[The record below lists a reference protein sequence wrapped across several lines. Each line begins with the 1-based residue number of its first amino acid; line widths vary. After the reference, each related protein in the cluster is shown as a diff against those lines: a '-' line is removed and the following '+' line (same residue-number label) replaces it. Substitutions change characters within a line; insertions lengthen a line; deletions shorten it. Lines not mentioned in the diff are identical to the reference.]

1 MAGAIDAMETERL
14 SERILSGLEQARR
27 KGKRLGRPPGSTKDD
42 GQLLQQYAAVVKDL
56 KKGLSIRQVAVLRE
70 VSTDTVQ
77 RVKRAWKRSAPSI
90 DAAH

>member
-1 MAGAIDAMETERL
+1 METERL

-27 KGKRLGRPPGSTKDD
+27 NGKRLGRPPGSTKDD
-42 GQLLQQYAAVVKDL
+42 EQLLHQYAAVVKDL

-77 RVKRAWKRSAPSI
+77 RVKRAWNRTLSLVEVPARTQ
-90 DAAH
+90 